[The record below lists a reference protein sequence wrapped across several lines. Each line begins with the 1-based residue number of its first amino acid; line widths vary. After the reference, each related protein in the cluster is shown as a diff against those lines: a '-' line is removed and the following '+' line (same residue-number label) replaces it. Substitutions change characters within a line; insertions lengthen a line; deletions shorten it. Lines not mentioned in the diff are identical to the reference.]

1 MESKTIKGQA
11 WIEGNSL
18 VQEQILFIPGKSI
31 TATNVVV
38 LINDIWADLMSSAGK
53 YKVSPNNSR
62 YFYWEYKQ
70 TDTADDDNEITVRI
84 ECPKPKEDLFNE
96 PYNPDDYESEWAK
109 YWVGKMK
116 EAVSNYETRAAIQKK
131 EIIFPGTE
139 YVDPGTG
146 ELVKVSE
153 TRVKN
158 TDVSDITN
166 LLNLF

>member
-1 MESKTIKGQA
+1 
-11 WIEGNSL
+11 
-18 VQEQILFIPGKSI
+18 
-31 TATNVVV
+31 
-38 LINDIWADLMSSAGK
+38 
-53 YKVSPNNSR
+53 
-62 YFYWEYKQ
+62 
-70 TDTADDDNEITVRI
+70 
-84 ECPKPKEDLFNE
+84 
-96 PYNPDDYESEWAK
+96 
-109 YWVGKMK
+109 MK